1 VETDYDLRVTDDKL
15 LQVILAAGH
24 FNPSASHLV
33 AIEQPEVLYG
43 LVNSC
48 IDTRAQGFKQVI
60 LNQQLCQVRGF
71 SVVVHHLV
79 LDNDMSRELLRTNAS
94 SNGKVIFSQFNVIVG
109 LHDI

>member
-1 VETDYDLRVTDDKL
+1 MAV
-15 LQVILAAGH
+15 GH
-24 FNPSASHLV
+24 FNPSAPHLV

-48 IDTRAQGFKQVI
+48 INTRAQGFKQVI

-79 LDNDMSRELLRTNAS
+79 LEDDVSRELLRSNAS
-94 SNGKVIFSQFNVIVG
+94 SN
-109 LHDI
+109 